1 MISENYNTKSP
12 RQRLVEYLSGLKD
25 KVCKAKPNKESLCHL
40 LCQYAN
46 FCTNL
51 KIVNGYSGL
60 HSLEGITFDESL
72 KDDLIN
78 NIEMAIGV
86 AQSRQQ
92 VESSSIQV
100 TQTNQQGQQVNVSL
114 IVEALRK
121 SLTGEQY
128 DEIMKLLNNKADK
141 KTIKEKILSL
151 GEDVAAGVLSA
162 LLSTLIL

>member
-1 MISENYNTKSP
+1 
-12 RQRLVEYLSGLKD
+12 
-25 KVCKAKPNKESLCHL
+25 
-40 LCQYAN
+40 
-46 FCTNL
+46 
-51 KIVNGYSGL
+51 
-60 HSLEGITFDESL
+60 
-72 KDDLIN
+72 
-78 NIEMAIGV
+78 MAIGV

>member
-1 MISENYNTKSP
+1 
-12 RQRLVEYLSGLKD
+12 
-25 KVCKAKPNKESLCHL
+25 
-40 LCQYAN
+40 
-46 FCTNL
+46 
-51 KIVNGYSGL
+51 
-60 HSLEGITFDESL
+60 
-72 KDDLIN
+72 
-78 NIEMAIGV
+78 MAIGV

-141 KTIKEKILSL
+141 KTIKEN
-151 GEDVAAGVLSA
+151 
-162 LLSTLIL
+162 T

>member
-1 MISENYNTKSP
+1 MMPEDYNTNSP
-12 RQRLVEYLSGLKD
+12 RQRLVEYLSELKE
-25 KVCKAKPNKESLCHL
+25 KVCKAKPTEESLCPL
-40 LCQYAN
+40 LGQFAN

-51 KIVNGYSGL
+51 KIVNGFSGL
-60 HSLEGITFDESL
+60 HSSEGIAFDERL

-100 TQTNQQGQQVNVSL
+100 TQTNQQSQQVNISL
-114 IVEALRK
+114 IIEALRK

-128 DEIMKLLNNKADK
+128 DEIMKLLNDKADK
-141 KTIKEKILSL
+141 KTIKEKLL
-151 GEDVAAGVLSA
+151 GFGEDVAVGVLST